1 MEKDSIQERHC
12 SRRTVASAMIFDVKQ
27 QTASP
32 TYLVHAEAEK
42 HQERPNFRLVWIG
55 LDWIELGLLFRVW
68 NKQFEQSLSRF
79 LLDLTGESLAI

>member
-1 MEKDSIQERHC
+1 
-12 SRRTVASAMIFDVKQ
+12 MIFDVKQ

-55 LDWIELGLLFRVW
+55 LSWAYCLGFGIS
-68 NKQFEQSLSRF
+68 NFSK
-79 LLDLTGESLAI
+79 A

>member
-55 LDWIELGLLFRVW
+55 LDWIGLSWAYCLGFGIS
-68 NKQFEQSLSRF
+68 NLSK
-79 LLDLTGESLAI
+79 A